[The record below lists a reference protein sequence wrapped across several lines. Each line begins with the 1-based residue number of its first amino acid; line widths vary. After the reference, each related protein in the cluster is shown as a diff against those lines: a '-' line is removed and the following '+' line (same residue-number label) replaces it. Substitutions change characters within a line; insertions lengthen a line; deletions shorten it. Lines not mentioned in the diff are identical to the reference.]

1 MPIGVEHYATD
12 ELTMLQRETLYRAV
26 RQVVERY
33 MDDLEQLARRE
44 QPFGETSMAEDLPRK
59 HLRLYDVEFARSFLV
74 CTLTVALK
82 LRSPGEHRLACTAEE
97 LALHAI
103 VNEAEA
109 LILADPEMDDDAA
122 ANFNEFRATAFGDWD
137 YEMLFDP
144 AADGIEDSTD
154 PKADVVNLR
163 SNDWFKPFNDESIIH
178 PFLDEGQS
186 DTSVIPDVRAD
197 PDEDESAAV

>member
-1 MPIGVEHYATD
+1 VPIGVEHYATD
-12 ELTMLQRETLYRAV
+12 ELTMLQRETLYRTA

-33 MDDLEQLARRE
+33 LDDLEQLARRE
-44 QPFGETSMAEDLPRK
+44 QPFGQTSMADDLPRK
-59 HLRLYDVEFARSFLV
+59 HLHLYDVEFARSFLV

-82 LRSPGEHRLACTAEE
+82 LRAPGEHRLACTAEE

-122 ANFNEFRATAFGDWD
+122 ANFNEFRATAFEDWD
-137 YEMLFDP
+137 YEMLFDA

-163 SNDWFKPFNDESIIH
+163 FNDWFKPFNDESIIH

-186 DTSVIPDVRAD
+186 DTSLIEDVRAD

>member
-12 ELTMLQRETLYRAV
+12 ELTMLQRETLYRAA
-26 RQVVERY
+26 RQVVDRY
-33 MDDLEQLARRE
+33 MDDLEQLAWRE
-44 QPFGETSMAEDLPRK
+44 RPFDETSMADDLPHK
-59 HLRLYDVEFARSFLV
+59 HLRHYDVEFARSFLV

-82 LRSPGEHRLACTAEE
+82 LRAPCEHRLACTAEE

-103 VNEAEA
+103 VSEAEA
-109 LILADPEMDDDAA
+109 LILADPEMDDDAV
-122 ANFNEFRATAFGDWD
+122 ANFNEFRATAFEDWD
-137 YEMLFDP
+137 YEMLFDA

-154 PKADVVNLR
+154 PKADAVNLR
-163 SNDWFKPFNDESIIH
+163 FNDWFKPFNDESIIH

-186 DTSVIPDVRAD
+186 DTSLIEDVRAD

>member
-12 ELTMLQRETLYRAV
+12 ELTILQRETLYRAV

-44 QPFGETSMAEDLPRK
+44 QPFGETSMADDLPRK
-59 HLRLYDVEFARSFLV
+59 HLHLYHVEFARSFLV

-82 LRSPGEHRLACTAEE
+82 LRAPGEHRLACTAEE

-103 VNEAEA
+103 VNKAEA
-109 LILADPEMDDDAA
+109 LVLADPEMDDDAA
-122 ANFNEFRATAFGDWD
+122 ANFNEFRATAFEDWD
-137 YEMLFDP
+137 YEMLFDA

-163 SNDWFKPFNDESIIH
+163 FNDWFKPFNEESVIH

-186 DTSVIPDVRAD
+186 DTGVIQEVQAD